1 MKLYERRKLDY
12 SVAGLLGVAVRSL
25 ARGGVVE
32 ECGGE
37 MLWSAAGCLG
47 SCS

>member
-12 SVAGLLGVAVRSL
+12 SVPGLLGVAARSL
-25 ARGGVVE
+25 ARGGVA
-32 ECGGE
+32 GGGMRRRDALVSE
-37 MLWSAAGCLG
+37 GLG